1 MLALWKVCPCT
12 EPDIESVSG
21 RSFHMNSCRI
31 WIFRSSCLKINVNLY
46 IYIYISVRGNIWLS
60 LFVFTAAVSS
70 SLPLLAQT
78 DGTQYYHQTQP
89 GPGAP
94 PALFYRNQPTL
105 THRSAFS
112 FSPFPRMDSDLQ
124 PGGGPPGPDPQPNP
138 ESESLSSLLN
148 EIVFLNQTAVVTAAA
163 AQNTEKLSIQD
174 PGGVAAQTHT
184 PGTQLRQ
191 LDSVDPGPIDLTE
204 TGNKAEQPGP
214 DSVNTNCGVLAPPPL
229 LHMKMGGAKVSSL
242 TKIDSTAVEGPGSM
256 GVGWR
261 PMPRLVPL
269 GVQGNSSSW
278 L

>member
-1 MLALWKVCPCT
+1 M
-12 EPDIESVSG
+12 
-21 RSFHMNSCRI
+21 
-31 WIFRSSCLKINVNLY
+31 
-46 IYIYISVRGNIWLS
+46 S
-60 LFVFTAAVSS
+60 LFVFTAAVFS

-78 DGTQYYHQTQP
+78 DSTLHHHQTQP

-94 PALFYRNQPTL
+94 PALFFRIQPTL
-105 THRSAFS
+105 TPGSAFS

-124 PGGGPPGPDPQPNP
+124 PGGGPPGPDPQQNP

-148 EIVFLNQTAVVTAAA
+148 EIVFLNQTSVVAA

-174 PGGVAAQTHT
+174 PGGAAAQTHT

-229 LHMKMGGAKVSSL
+229 LHMKMGGAKVGSL
-242 TKIDSTAVEGPGSM
+242 TKIDSTAVEGAGSM
-256 GVGWR
+256 GDGKGVGWR

-269 GVQGNSSSW
+269 GVQGNSPS
-278 L
+278 